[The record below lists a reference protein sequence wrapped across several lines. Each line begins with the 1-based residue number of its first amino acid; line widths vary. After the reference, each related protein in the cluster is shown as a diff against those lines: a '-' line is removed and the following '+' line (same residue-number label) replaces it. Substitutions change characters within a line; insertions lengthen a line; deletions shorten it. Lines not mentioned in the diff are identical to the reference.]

1 VLIVNLLDLLQR
13 STEKFVTRTALISGD
28 RSLTYGELW
37 EVVRRLGVGFRRLGV
52 EPGERVGLMLP
63 NVPEFVQ
70 VYFGILAAQGTVVP
84 LNVLYKGEEVRY
96 ILEDAAIRRIISGRM
111 FLPVIQAARE
121 RLTHPLQVVLVD
133 GDGDGDSWITS
144 AHDLLRETGET
155 AAPAPHEVAVCLY
168 TSGTTGRPKGALLSH
183 ENLLSNMSAFRQI
196 APCDQRDVFLCV
208 LPLFHSYGATVL
220 MLFPLDIGAAI
231 VLEPRFIPDQTM
243 RVMAERRVTV
253 FAAVPS
259 MYALWAQ
266 LPPLSVDLS
275 RVRFAISGGAPLP
288 LETLRRFEERYGILI
303 YEGYGLTEA
312 APVLTENPLLGP
324 RKVGSVGK
332 PLPGI
337 ELKVL
342 DEEGREVTDGA
353 VGEIIA
359 RGSNIMLG
367 YLNRPDATAEVL
379 KEGWLRTGDLGRRDD
394 DGYFYIVD
402 RKKDL
407 IIVGGLNVYPRE
419 VEEVLAAH
427 PAVAEAVVIGVPDA
441 TRGEAPKAYVVLRAG
456 ASCARQELLRFAR
469 ERLAPFKIPR
479 DLEFCEAL
487 PRTISGKI
495 LRQQLG
501 AGGQL

>member
-243 RVMAERRVTV
+243 RVMAERGVTV

-342 DEEGREVTDGA
+342 DEEGREVLDGA

-379 KEGWLRTGDLGRRDD
+379 KDGWLRTGDLGRRDD

-479 DLEFCEAL
+479 DLEFCETL